1 MLVHGPPFRE
11 PAKVALHSPLQNA
24 HREQECQPPRSA
36 QVQEQGYEVSGSHD
50 GFFSS
55 VVKVVSHDGDH
66 SFPTGHTA
74 FYTSKILMPG
84 DNASVVGNT
93 LLSLPTEAEADFHLS
108 TFFLYLE
115 SNWFYFEETWLR
127 EVFSL
132 VFQAKRGQCQVDDTL
147 LCLSLM
153 VMALGASFK
162 HLRSLDSKM
171 DQNRQT
177 QQHDHPSD
185 TLPGAEYFNQAQRLI
200 PQALRRPSLLSV
212 QVCLLTSIYGMPSD
226 NREMGYTYSGMA
238 LRMCVALSFHRKD
251 GSPNISEKA
260 REVQKRV
267 FWTVYCIERRI
278 SMALGYPEM
287 LQTTE
292 ISISLP
298 TRLDDIDQSCPTRV
312 DRLTAFTELTLLHSL
327 VIRKRLDGS
336 DLIAL
341 NEIRTLL
348 EQWKDRLPPSILDHS
363 KAQVRATLHLDMMY
377 QMVWVDLG
385 RRTLLD
391 LVKNHLKGQHGGVPH
406 GRETGEQTPVQREL
420 STRCVG
426 AALKVLEAIATLHR
440 RSLLA
445 RFSYTDLHS
454 CISATVILL
463 LGSIQHEESEQLPSF
478 QHAIDQGMEA
488 LDFLAGGDKN
498 AGHGYKLV
506 RLLQNTVARLR
517 RRAHVRRGGPGISS
531 STLASPL
538 PPRPGDE
545 SDDHQNK
552 VDSGPRPSPAEGSVH
567 DPVELPWSGGLE
579 PRPAADRAHHFPH
592 LGQTA
597 RPDNYGGHREDH
609 RGLDFATWESLSA
622 YYSAQDLQLFGF
634 DGFQIFGE
642 GDLVDEFGTSPPD
655 DRGQA
660 GFST

>member
-1 MLVHGPPFRE
+1 MSKNYSRLIPDSDGGDAALHSPRGPPGWHELGYLAFRE
-11 PAKVALHSPLQNA
+11 PAKVALDSPLQNA

-36 QVQEQGYEVSGSHD
+36 QVQEQGV
-50 GFFSS
+50 

-162 HLRSLDSKM
+162 HLRSLDSNM

-212 QVCLLTSIYGMPSD
+212 QKGWLAQYI
-226 NREMGYTYSGMA
+226 REGP
-238 LRMCVALSFHRKD
+238 
-251 GSPNISEKA
+251 GSAKA
-260 REVQKRV
+260 
-267 FWTVYCIERRI
+267 RI

-463 LGSIQHEESEQLPSF
+463 LGSIQHEESEELPSF

-517 RRAHVRRGGPGISS
+517 RRAHARRGGPGISS

-552 VDSGPRPSPAEGSVH
+552 VDSGPRPSPVEGSVH